1 MADKSQNIIEL
12 KHISKIYDDN
22 GFKAVDDFNLEVKR
36 GEFVTFLG
44 PSGCGKTTTLRM
56 IAGFELPSD
65 GEILL
70 NGEDISKLPANKRPI
85 NTVFQRYALFPHMN
99 IYDNIAFGLKLKK
112 LPKDEIRKKVRH
124 VLDMVDL
131 EGFENRKISTLS
143 GGQQQRIAIARALV
157 NEPEI
162 LMLDEPLGALDLKM
176 RQEMQLELKNMHDQL
191 GITFIYVTHD
201 QEEALTMSDK
211 IVVMSE
217 GRIQQVGTPEDIYN
231 EPQNAFVADFIG
243 ESNIFKGIMTS
254 DMKVRF
260 CGGEFKGMD
269 DVPEGTLVDVVVR
282 PEDVIITKHEEGT
295 VAGEITSV
303 IFKGMHYEVTVE
315 SGKYEIVIRTTKCY
329 SAGEKIGMCLE
340 PDGIHVMIAEDHTTS
355 FETIINSDYTL
366 NFNDKLISCD
376 ITKIIPKTSMKEGV
390 LTDENGETVDVSN
403 LRVIVSIQPYD
414 IEMSDDADAGLVSG
428 RIIDLIYKG
437 DHYSYVVRTEY
448 GHDLIVDDEYL
459 WNMGDQVGLIMPED
473 KMKFQLKK

>member
-1 MADKSQNIIEL
+1 MADNIIEL
-12 KHISKIYDDN
+12 RHISKVYSDN

-56 IAGFELPSD
+56 IAGFEMPTS

-70 NGEDISKLPANKRPI
+70 NGEDISQLPANKRPI

-112 LPKDEIRKKVRH
+112 LPKEEIRKKVKK

-176 RQEMQLELKNMHDQL
+176 RQEMQIELKHMHDEL

-211 IVVMSE
+211 IVVLSE
-217 GRIQQVGTPEDIYN
+217 GRIQQIGTPEDIYN

-243 ESNIFKGIMTS
+243 ESNIFKGIMTGH
-254 DMKVRF
+254 MKVRF
-260 CGGEFKGMD
+260 CGGEFIGMD

-282 PEDVIITKHEEGT
+282 PEDVIITKPEDGIIEGE
-295 VAGEITSV
+295 VVSV

-315 SGKYEIVIRTTKCY
+315 SGKYEMVIRTTKCY
-329 SAGEKIGMCLE
+329 SVGERIGMKLE
-340 PDGIHVMIAEDHTTS
+340 PDGIHIMLAEDHTTS
-355 FETIINSDYTL
+355 FVTNINSDYTL
-366 NFNDKLISCD
+366 DFNGKVINCD
-376 ITKIIPKTSMKEGV
+376 LTKVIPKSSMKDNV
-390 LTDENGETVDVSN
+390 LVDENNEVVDIAKLKVM
-403 LRVIVSIQPYD
+403 VSIQPYD
-414 IEMSDDADAGLVSG
+414 IRMSDNVDEGLVSG
-428 RIIDLIYKG
+428 HIINLIYKG

-459 WNMGDQVGLIMPED
+459 WNMDDAVGLIMPED

>member
-1 MADKSQNIIEL
+1 MADNIIEL
-12 KHISKIYDDN
+12 RHICKVYSDN

-56 IAGFELPSD
+56 IAGFEMPTS

-70 NGEDISKLPANKRPI
+70 NGEDISQLPANKRPI

-112 LPKDEIRKKVRH
+112 LPKEEIRKKVKR
-124 VLDMVDL
+124 VLDIVDL

-176 RQEMQLELKNMHDQL
+176 RQEMQIELKHMHDEL

-211 IVVMSE
+211 IVVLSE
-217 GRIQQVGTPEDIYN
+217 GRIQQIGTPEDIYN

-243 ESNIFKGIMTS
+243 ESNIFKGIMTGH
-254 DMKVRF
+254 MKVRF
-260 CGGEFKGMD
+260 CGGEFIGMD

-282 PEDVIITKHEEGT
+282 PEDVIITKPEDGIIEGE
-295 VAGEITSV
+295 VVSV

-315 SGKYEIVIRTTKCY
+315 SGKYEMVIRTTKCY
-329 SAGEKIGMCLE
+329 SVGERIGMKLE
-340 PDGIHVMIAEDHTTS
+340 PDGIHIMLAEDHTTS
-355 FETIINSDYTL
+355 FVTNINSDYTL
-366 NFNDKLISCD
+366 DFNGKVINCD
-376 ITKIIPKTSMKEGV
+376 LTKVIPKSSMKNNV
-390 LTDENGETVDVSN
+390 LVDENNEAIDTAKLKVM
-403 LRVIVSIQPYD
+403 VSIQPYD
-414 IEMSDDADAGLVSG
+414 IRMSDNVEEGLVSG
-428 RIIDLIYKG
+428 HIINLIYKG
-437 DHYSYVVRTEY
+437 DHYSYVIRTEY

-459 WNMGDQVGLIMPED
+459 WNMDDAVGLVMLED